1 MINLYYFFLVDNINM
16 FELSECSEYVSKEKR
31 QIALYLCF
39 SISSLFLYVLYTQSL
54 NYYDSLLA
62 SSGSFVSSTI
72 SILMIYPNCSLL
84 TVFHALIV
92 VVLFFSIW
100 AENKYLLA
108 VFFYIIMSFHIL
120 WYIYGKCIIFR
131 EGESWGLE
139 IPQYI
144 TAYIWTAILG
154 YKLFA

>member
-1 MINLYYFFLVDNINM
+1 M

-39 SISSLFLYVLYTQSL
+39 SISSLILYVLYTQSL

-72 SILMIYPNCSLL
+72 SILMIYPNWSLL

-120 WYIYGKCIIFR
+120 WYIYGKCIIFK

-154 YKLFA
+154 YKLFTWF

>member
-1 MINLYYFFLVDNINM
+1 M

-108 VFFYIIMSFHIL
+108 VFFYIIMSVHIL
-120 WYIYGKCIIFR
+120 WYIYGKCIIFK

-144 TAYIWTAILG
+144 TAYICTAILG